1 MFWSSDVFNSDNAGN
16 TADTSSKTLNTD
28 VSPALQ
34 HTSVAENNNKK
45 ITISTADLVNS
56 KKKYKVSNDVMNP

>member
-16 TADTSSKTLNTD
+16 TADASSKTLNTD

-34 HTSVAENNNKK
+34 HTSENNNKK
-45 ITISTADLVNS
+45 ITISTDDLVNS
-56 KKKYKVSNDVMNP
+56 KKKIQSVK